1 MTERRRSNRLNSNPR
16 AERYD
21 TRSLRNMI
29 TELHSNRRRGINSLG
44 LSISN
49 CGRAAWGRLPQQ
61 KYVVLRD
68 SSALITNNKMVPG
81 AEFTETA
88 IKREYRLALGRVC
101 SEPERDAASV
111 EIEWKDNEKER
122 LPVLLFSA
130 KGARHV
136 AIGLENK
143 KEQER
148 VGEPQHYG
156 DSDESV
162 GDRSDSCPLNPA
174 FETDKDTTSPLP
186 YICPVSLSATSLVQ
200 INGSHVCS
208 LIWQ

>member
-1 MTERRRSNRLNSNPR
+1 MTERRRSKRLNSNPR
-16 AERYD
+16 AERYE

-29 TELHSNRRRGINSLG
+29 TELRSNRRGINSLG

-49 CGRAAWGRLPQQ
+49 CRRAAGGRLPQQ

-68 SSALITNNKMVPG
+68 SSALMTNNKMFPG

-88 IKREYRLALGRVC
+88 IKKEYRLALGRVC

-122 LPVLLFSA
+122 LPVLLFSV

-143 KEQER
+143 TTNQVIIYCRKNKKEL
-148 VGEPQHYG
+148 
-156 DSDESV
+156 ESRNIMEILMKASV
-162 GDRSDSCPLNPA
+162 IGVTVA
-174 FETDKDTTSPLP
+174 
-186 YICPVSLSATSLVQ
+186 Y
-200 INGSHVCS
+200 
-208 LIWQ
+208 

>member
-1 MTERRRSNRLNSNPR
+1 MTERRRSQRLNSNRR
-16 AERYD
+16 AERYE

-29 TELHSNRRRGINSLG
+29 TELRSNRRGINSLAF
-44 LSISN
+44 SISN
-49 CGRAAWGRLPQQ
+49 CKRAARGCLPQQ

-68 SSALITNNKMVPG
+68 SSTLNDQQKMFPG

-88 IKREYRLALGRVC
+88 IKKEYRLALGRVC
-101 SEPERDAASV
+101 SEPERDAPSV

-143 KEQER
+143 TTNQVIIYCRKNKKEL
-148 VGEPQHYG
+148 
-156 DSDESV
+156 ESRNIMDILMKASV
-162 GDRSDSCPLNPA
+162 IGVTVA
-174 FETDKDTTSPLP
+174 
-186 YICPVSLSATSLVQ
+186 
-200 INGSHVCS
+200 H
-208 LIWQ
+208 